1 MGFRHSVGMTGTQ
14 NTMAQQVIEA
24 RRRKGV
30 TQSELAHQIDCK
42 QSAISMFERG
52 HANALAQPKIEAAL
66 EFLGI
71 PATAIIVPLPTGELE
86 KGSPTRRYCPVFDC
100 PSNIPFSVQGALLVQ
115 PNPLAQPTHAGRYCA
130 HCGELLESQCPEC
143 AAPLNPG
150 ACCVCC
156 GTAYVNIP
164 PNIDKTWIDTQH
176 LRLRAIGL
184 LAG

>member
-1 MGFRHSVGMTGTQ
+1 MNGTQ
-14 NTMAQQVIEA
+14 QPIAQQVIEA

-30 TQSELAHQIDCK
+30 TQSELACKIDCK

-52 HANALAQPKIEAAL
+52 YANALAQPKIEAAL

-71 PATAIIVPLPTGELE
+71 PASANIAPLPTAEPD
-86 KGSPTRRYCPVFDC
+86 KASQTRRYCPVFDC

-115 PNPLAQPTHAGRYCA
+115 PNPLAQPTQAGRYCA
-130 HCGELLESQCPEC
+130 HCGELLESQCPDC
-143 AAPLNPG
+143 AAPLNAG
-150 ACCVCC
+150 ACCVNC

-164 PNIDKTWIDTQH
+164 PGIDQGWSDTQH
-176 LRLRAIGL
+176 LHLRALGL